1 LELALQDEP
10 LKKEDL
16 DPFWHIKR
24 SRDIDDPLLQIKRPP
39 MGIPKGRPRNSEPFG
54 NERAIPEQEFAPQ
67 GSTRSGVQRSAR
79 RNYSQFELGPTLD
92 EEDAADLH
100 DQQPRR
106 KRRKVAVS
114 VTTQAARQQAKRQ
127 EDTNKPIER
136 HIALEVEENPEITE
150 SSPAKETGKEKV
162 GDSITVATD

>member
-1 LELALQDEP
+1 
-10 LKKEDL
+10 
-16 DPFWHIKR
+16 
-24 SRDIDDPLLQIKRPP
+24 
-39 MGIPKGRPRNSEPFG
+39 
-54 NERAIPEQEFAPQ
+54 
-67 GSTRSGVQRSAR
+67 VQRSAR
-79 RNYSQFELGPTLD
+79 RNYSQFELGLTLD

-100 DQQPRR
+100 DQQLRR

-127 EDTNKPIER
+127 EYTNKPIER
-136 HIALEVEENPEITE
+136 HIALKVEETPEITE